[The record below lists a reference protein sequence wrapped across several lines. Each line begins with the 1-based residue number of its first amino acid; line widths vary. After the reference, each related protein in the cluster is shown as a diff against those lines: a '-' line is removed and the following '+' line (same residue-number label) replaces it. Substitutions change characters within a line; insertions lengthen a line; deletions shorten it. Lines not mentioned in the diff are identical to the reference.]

1 MSAHDRTGRVLVV
14 PCLADNYAY
23 LVVGD
28 GGRAVVVDP
37 SEAEPVERTLEAAGL
52 ELVAALCT
60 HHHWDHVGGLAEL
73 RERRGAL
80 DVYAHTT
87 DAARID
93 GPSHALDAE
102 DRLSVA
108 GLEFTALHV
117 PGHTLGAVA
126 WSGAGAVFTGDTL
139 FLGGCGR
146 LFEGPASMMRAS
158 LERLAALDGET
169 RVYCGHEYTVA
180 NLRFAAAIEPENPEV
195 GARLERAQ
203 ATRAAGRPTV
213 PATLAE
219 ERATNPFLR
228 CAEPGVRR
236 RFAGGTLDEVFAG
249 VRAAKD
255 RFR

>member
-1 MSAHDRTGRVLVV
+1 MSEPKHGARVLVV

-28 GGRAVVVDP
+28 RGRAVVVDP
-37 SEAEPVERTLEAAGL
+37 SEAAPVERALETAGL
-52 ELVAALCT
+52 ELAAVLCT

-73 RERRGAL
+73 RARRGVL
-80 DVYAHTT
+80 EVYAHAI

-93 GPSHALDAE
+93 GAVHELGDDEPLC
-102 DRLSVA
+102 VA
-108 GLEFTALHV
+108 GLDFAALHV

-126 WSGAGAVFTGDTL
+126 WFGAGAVFTGDTL
-139 FLGGCGR
+139 FLAGCGR
-146 LFEGPASMMRAS
+146 LFEGPAAMMRAS
-158 LERLAALDGET
+158 LERLAALDGDT

-180 NLRFAAAIEPENPEV
+180 NLRFAATVEPENHAV
-195 GARLERAQ
+195 AARLERAL
-203 ATRAAGRPTV
+203 AARASGRATV

-228 CAEPGVRR
+228 CDEPEIRR
-236 RFAGGTLDEVFAG
+236 RFAGATLDEVFAE

-255 RFR
+255 RFK